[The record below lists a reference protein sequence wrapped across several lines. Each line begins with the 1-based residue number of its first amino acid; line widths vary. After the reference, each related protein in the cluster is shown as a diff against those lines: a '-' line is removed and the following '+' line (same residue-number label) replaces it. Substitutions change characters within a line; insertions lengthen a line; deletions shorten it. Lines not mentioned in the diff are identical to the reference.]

1 MSYRPRTTP
10 VLRGPCRHTLKP
22 IAARSCRSY
31 LERTT
36 ARMSTETV
44 LMPAQKRRG
53 FKLSARPRPALASI
67 TAGAGFTAADL
78 AASPMPVVGQ
88 LAGKAAT
95 EEKKKMTFGDVMKK
109 ASARAVRG
117 GAAGFAAGVVQ
128 VGSRLDALSLPHRST
143 APGPSLT
150 HPCSAPARL
159 PHARRALASTR
170 GTRGRPSR
178 RLYPEAQPSMS
189 TPRETHP
196 VHAPRRARRR
206 VDRDRLPDNQT
217 PLGNRRASRRRPD

>member
-1 MSYRPRTTP
+1 MSHRPGTTP
-10 VLRGPCRHTLKP
+10 VLRGPCRRTLKP

-109 ASARAVRG
+109 ASARAFRG

-143 APGPSLT
+143 APGPSA

-170 GTRGRPSR
+170 GTPGRPSR
-178 RLYPEAQPSMS
+178 RLPRSTTIDVH
-189 TPRETHP
+189 TPRDP
-196 VHAPRRARRR
+196 PRPRPAPRA
-206 VDRDRLPDNQT
+206 PT
-217 PLGNRRASRRRPD
+217 RRPRSPP

>member
-1 MSYRPRTTP
+1 MSHRPGTTP
-10 VLRGPCRHTLKP
+10 VLRGPCRRTLKP
-22 IAARSCRSY
+22 IAARSSSY

-109 ASARAVRG
+109 ASARAFRG

-128 VGSRLDALSLPHRST
+128 VGSRLDALSLPHRSA
-143 APGPSLT
+143 APGPPSSVL
-150 HPCSAPARL
+150 CARSAPRTRDAL
-159 PHARRALASTR
+159 WPRRAGR
-170 GTRGRPSR
+170 RGRPSR
-178 RLYPEAQPSMS
+178 RLYPRSTTIDVH
-189 TPRETHP
+189 TPRDP
-196 VHAPRRARRR
+196 PRPRPAPRA
-206 VDRDRLPDNQT
+206 PT
-217 PLGNRRASRRRPD
+217 RRPRSPP

>member
-1 MSYRPRTTP
+1 MSYRPGTTP

-109 ASARAVRG
+109 ASARAFRG
-117 GAAGFAAGVVQ
+117 GAAVSPPASCRWVLVWTRSVSPTVQ
-128 VGSRLDALSLPHRST
+128 PPRGPPPSSVLCARSARTRDALWPR
-143 APGPSLT
+143 
-150 HPCSAPARL
+150 
-159 PHARRALASTR
+159 R

-178 RLYPEAQPSMS
+178 PCTPQPSMS

-206 VDRDRLPDNQT
+206 ASTAIASPDNQT